1 MDRSLKCTDC
11 DELLSNESDVCPKCG
26 SNKKTVCMGFSEDLR
41 GRFHDQ
47 LRGIVKKEGTK
58 KPVKEFELGD
68 EKRISNNSWVDKTRI
83 IDRENNEYVE
93 VVKDKETGEII
104 HECKE
109 ALSDHF
115 NHGSAKYKKE
125 VN

>member
-47 LRGIVKKEGTK
+47 LRGKVKKEGTK